1 MLRKFQDERLQMLFI
16 AITTA
21 IAGDFKIT
29 PFSDVAFRIALGSVA
44 YLLLLRLMNHLSYIR
59 TGMLTGGVVL
69 LYRMAEDMLFG
80 SASVPMQESLRTH
93 FPALMY
99 YILFAVGMSR
109 IQKDLDEFNP
119 LRVGAIVSAID
130 FIANGAELV
139 IRQAWIH
146 PAPIAAGQWLFLL
159 AVAIIR
165 SYFVIGLYSSISVS
179 QLRLLH
185 KEQKK
190 RIEQMLNFGSGLY
203 GETFYLKKSMDDI
216 EQITASTFQLYQR
229 LKDEGRSGESAAA
242 LRIAQQFHEVKK
254 DSQRILAGL
263 LKLFDSQVVTDMRLS
278 EVIEHSV
285 RANRQY
291 AEMLGKEILFVTE
304 IRTDYW
310 TPHFIPLL
318 TLLNNLAANAVETI
332 AATGYVR
339 INVRQDEVH
348 TIFAVADNGIGIPE
362 SDRQLIFEP
371 GFTTKFNAEGVASTG
386 IGLSH
391 VRDIVRSFSG
401 DIDVIV
407 QDGTTEFKVSMP
419 TAKLHKGG

>member
-1 MLRKFQDERLQMLFI
+1 MLRKFQSEKLQMIFI
-16 AITTA
+16 AVTTA

-29 PFSDVAFRIALGSVA
+29 PFDGVGFRVALGSVA

-59 TGMLTGGVVL
+59 TGLLTGTVVL
-69 LYRMAEDMLFG
+69 LYRMDEDLLFG
-80 SASVPMQESLRTH
+80 NASVSALQSLQAH
-93 FPALMY
+93 FPAVIY
-99 YILFAVGMSR
+99 YLLFAIGMSR

-119 LRVGAIVSAID
+119 LRVGAIVSVID

-139 IRQAWIH
+139 IRQLWLK

-159 AVAIIR
+159 ALAIVR

-229 LKDEGRSGESAAA
+229 LKGEGRTGESAEA

-263 LKLFDSQVVTDMRLS
+263 LKLFDSQVVIDMRLS
-278 EVIEHSV
+278 EVIDHTV

-291 AEMLGKEILFVTE
+291 AEMLGKDILFVTE
-304 IRTDYW
+304 MRTDYS

-318 TLLNNLAANAVETI
+318 TLLNNLAVNAVETI
-332 AATGYVR
+332 AGNGYVR
-339 INVRQDEVH
+339 INVRQEGGN
-348 TIFAVADNGIGIPE
+348 TIFTVTDNGTGIPDSARE
-362 SDRQLIFEP
+362 LIFEP

-391 VRDIVRSFSG
+391 VRDIVRTFQG

-407 QDGTTEFKVSMP
+407 QDGATEFRVSLPIGMLSKE
-419 TAKLHKGG
+419 A

>member
-1 MLRKFQDERLQMLFI
+1 MLRKFQSEKLQMIFI

-21 IAGDFKIT
+21 IAGDFKIV
-29 PFSDVAFRIALGSVA
+29 PFGGTGFRVALGSVA

-59 TGMLTGGVVL
+59 TGMLTGAVVL
-69 LYRMAEDMLFG
+69 LYRMDEDLLFG
-80 SASVPMQESLRTH
+80 ADVSLRESFLSH
-93 FPALMY
+93 FPAVIY
-99 YILFAVGMSR
+99 YLLFAIGMSR

-119 LRVGAIVSAID
+119 LRVGAIVSGID
-130 FIANGAELV
+130 FIANGAELL
-139 IRQAWIH
+139 IRQAWIQ

-159 AVAIIR
+159 GLAIVR

-229 LKDEGRSGESAAA
+229 LKESGRNGESAEA

-263 LKLFDSQVVTDMRLS
+263 LKLFDSQVVVDMRLS
-278 EVIEHSV
+278 EVVEHAV

-291 AEMLGKEILFVTE
+291 AEMLGKEVWFVTE
-304 IRTDYW
+304 LRTDYS

-318 TLLNNLAANAVETI
+318 TLLNNLAANAIETI
-332 AATGYVR
+332 PGTGYVR
-339 INVRQDEVH
+339 INVHQDEKNTTFTV
-348 TIFAVADNGIGIPE
+348 TDNGPGIPE
-362 SDRQLIFEP
+362 TDRELIFEP

-391 VRDIVRSFSG
+391 VRDIVRTFEG
-401 DIDVIV
+401 DIGVQV
-407 QDGTTEFKVSMP
+407 QDGATEFKVSLP
-419 TAKLHKGG
+419 TAALKKEE

>member
-1 MLRKFQDERLQMLFI
+1 MLRKFQDERLQMIFVAI
-16 AITTA
+16 ATA

-29 PFSDVAFRIALGSVA
+29 PFDGVGFRVALGSVTF
-44 YLLLLRLMNHLSYIR
+44 LLMLRLMNHLSFIR
-59 TGMLTGGVVL
+59 TGLLTGTVVL
-69 LYRMAEDMLFG
+69 FYRMAEDLLTGNAAGVEQSFQ
-80 SASVPMQESLRTH
+80 AH
-93 FPALMY
+93 FPAVIY
-99 YILFAVGMSR
+99 YLLFAIGMSR

-119 LRVGAIVSAID
+119 LRVGAIVSVID
-130 FIANGAELV
+130 FTANGAELV
-139 IRQAWIH
+139 IRHVWSHTSQI
-146 PAPIAAGQWLFLL
+146 IVQQWLFLL
-159 AVAIIR
+159 ALAIVR

-179 QLRLLH
+179 HLRLLH

-190 RIEQMLNFGSGLY
+190 RIEQMLSFGSGLY

-229 LKDEGRSGESAAA
+229 LKEGGRHEESAQA

-263 LKLFDSQVVTDMRLS
+263 LKLFDSQVVVNMRLS
-278 EVIEHSV
+278 EVIDHTV

-291 AEMLGKEILFVTE
+291 AEMLGKEIVFVTE
-304 IRTDYW
+304 MRTDYW

-318 TLLNNLAANAVETI
+318 TLLNNLAENAVESI
-332 AATGYVR
+332 AAKGNVR
-339 INVRQDEVH
+339 ISVRQKEGH
-348 TIFAVADNGIGIPE
+348 TIFTIADNGSGIPE

-391 VRDIVRSFSG
+391 ARDIVRSFRG
-401 DIDVIV
+401 DIDVL
-407 QDGTTEFKVSMP
+407 QLDRETEFRIRLP
-419 TAKLHKGG
+419 TAELKKEG